1 MKQKMSGSILKVLKR
16 AQKII
21 MRVERPLKYFLQKP
35 VPVDNYLY
43 ANRKIKLQE
52 PKLKAVPQ

>member
-1 MKQKMSGSILKVLKR
+1 MTGSTLKVLKR